1 MRPFVVSLALLS
13 FPALA
18 LEPIDARPVEAP
30 IAWGTTGVLRSTE
43 PLGDHGIALLGF
55 TTYRAVPSSGDA
67 GDRTMWLGELG
78 GAFGLTPRL
87 TLGLTAPLLL
97 RGYGVYGA
105 PLSALGD
112 ARLVLAHTL
121 VAPGIVGPGLAWA
134 IGARAP
140 TGDRASGIA
149 YAAPTATA
157 SVHGEYRAAIVEL
170 LGHAGIAV
178 PIGEATSIAGVVPE
192 APHVVVDAGVGVTM
206 RMRDLLSVGPTTP
219 RVELAAT
226 LRRAASG
233 SSAFDAVFL
242 HASERFFADA
252 DEDVAVVVSL
262 GGAISGPREVFGTVG
277 LRYTPRTHDRDGD
290 GVPDRIDQCPELEE
304 DRDGFEDGDGCPEV
318 DNDNDDVGD
327 EEDKC
332 PNDAGP
338 PETEGCPAP
347 KSEPDSREDR

>member
-13 FPALA
+13 SPALA

-67 GDRTMWLGELG
+67 GDRSMWLGELG

-87 TLGLTAPLLL
+87 TLGLTAPLLF

-192 APHVVVDAGVGVTM
+192 APHVVV
-206 RMRDLLSVGPTTP
+206 
-219 RVELAAT
+219 
-226 LRRAASG
+226 
-233 SSAFDAVFL
+233 DAVFL

-347 KSEPDSREDR
+347 KSDPDSREDR